1 LTALGTRTDRRLE
14 KIRRILSHRQPDL
27 TVVLENIHDS
37 HNVSAILRSADAVG
51 IMEVHLVY
59 TTEEFPKLGRKSSA
73 SALKWVG
80 RRKWRSVKECYAN
93 LRQEGFKIFASQLD
107 ASSLSIFDL
116 NMKNKVALIFGN
128 EHRGVS
134 EEATAL
140 ADVRFKVPMYGMIE
154 SLNVSVACAVSLYEA
169 LRQRLG
175 DGDYSKPKLGD
186 AVLQTLVEEW
196 TKK

>member
-1 LTALGTRTDRRLE
+1 MRTDRRLE

-27 TVVLENIHDS
+27 TVVLENIHDP

-51 IMEVHLVY
+51 IMGVHLIY
-59 TTEEFPKLGRKSSA
+59 TTEEFPKVGRKSSA
-73 SALKWVG
+73 SASKWVG
-80 RRKWRSVKECYAN
+80 RWKWRSVKECYAS
-93 LRQEGFKIFASQLD
+93 LRQGGFKIFASQLD
-107 ASSLSIFDL
+107 AGSLSVFDL

-134 EEATAL
+134 EQAAAL
-140 ADVRFKVPMYGMIE
+140 ADARFKVPMYGMIE

-169 LRQRLG
+169 LRQRLEQ
-175 DGDYSKPKLGD
+175 GDYSKPKLGD

>member
-1 LTALGTRTDRRLE
+1 MRTDRRLE
-14 KIRRILSHRQPDL
+14 KIHRILSHRQPDL
-27 TVVLENIHDS
+27 TVVLENIHDP

-51 IMEVHLVY
+51 IMGVHLVY
-59 TTEEFPKLGRKSSA
+59 TTEAFPKVGRKSSA
-73 SALKWVG
+73 SASKWVG
-80 RRKWRSVKECYAN
+80 RRKWRSVEECYAN

-107 ASSLSIFDL
+107 VGSVSVFDL

-128 EHRGVS
+128 EHWGVS
-134 EEATAL
+134 EEAAAL
-140 ADVRFKVPMYGMIE
+140 ADARFKVPMYGMIE

-169 LRQRLG
+169 LRQRLE
-175 DGDYSKPKLGD
+175 DGDYSKPKLAD